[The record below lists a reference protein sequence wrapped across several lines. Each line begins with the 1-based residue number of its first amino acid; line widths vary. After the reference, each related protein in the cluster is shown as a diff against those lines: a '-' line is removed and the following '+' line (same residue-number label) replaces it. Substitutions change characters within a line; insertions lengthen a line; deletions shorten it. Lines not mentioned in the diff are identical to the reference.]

1 MSTLLEQAI
10 VDASA
15 LREAA
20 LKNAES
26 AVIEKYSDQIKEAVE
41 AILLEQPED
50 EEDPMADMGMDAPA
64 GGEEDPEAIIDDM
77 PLAAAEGEP
86 LCPCPDEEEEI
97 EINFDELSREMEK
110 HSDVPGETQE
120 MAAADVLGAEE
131 EDLMQEVDID
141 QDLLSSILEELTVDL
156 AGDNKSGWLNTPDS
170 MISLAEEELLALSQD
185 SKEKEKREA
194 MQHAMKDLQEAK
206 DTLERKNESLSFANK
221 RLGEELQSATGNVK
235 KLAEAVTVLKQKLDE
250 SALSNAKLLYTNRVL
265 SSTSLN
271 ERQKNHIVEALA
283 KSENVEEAKTIYD
296 TLQNAVS
303 STSNKKQLNSLS
315 EAVNKTSSTM
325 ILSRRQEQQRKDP
338 SLDRWKI
345 LAGLNNNN

>member
-10 VDASA
+10 VDAGA
-15 LREAA
+15 LRDAA

-50 EEDPMADMGMDAPA
+50 EEDPMADMGMEAPMDA
-64 GGEEDPEAIIDDM
+64 EEDPEAIIDDM

-97 EINFDELSREMEK
+97 EINFDELSREMDK
-110 HSDVPGETQE
+110 HSEVPGETQE

-141 QDLLSSILEELTVDL
+141 QDILSSILEELTVDL
-156 AGDNKSGWLNTPDS
+156 AGDNKSGWLNPADS
-170 MISLAEEELLALSQD
+170 MVSLAEEEILALAQD
-185 SKEKEKREA
+185 TKEKEKREA
-194 MQHAMKDLQEAK
+194 LEHAMKDLQEAK
-206 DTLERKNESLSFANK
+206 DSLESKNSL
-221 RLGEELQSATGNVK
+221 LEENLQSANSNIK
-235 KLAEAVTVLKQKLDE
+235 KLAEVVTVLKEKLDE
-250 SALSNAKLLYTNRVL
+250 SSLSNAKLLYTNRVL

-325 ILSRRQEQQRKDP
+325 ILSSRQEQQRKDP
-338 SLDRWKI
+338 SLDRWKT